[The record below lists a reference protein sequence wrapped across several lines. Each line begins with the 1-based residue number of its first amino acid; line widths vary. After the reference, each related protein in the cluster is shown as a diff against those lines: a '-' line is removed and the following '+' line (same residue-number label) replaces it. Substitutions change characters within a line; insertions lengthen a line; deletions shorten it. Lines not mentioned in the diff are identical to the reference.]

1 MLSLNNHFQC
11 NIIIYRQR
19 HVDELT
25 NEFLPHGTAKRGV
38 ATSSR
43 LFVHLSV
50 TLSYRDI
57 RWNTCEDN
65 LTVS

>member
-25 NEFLPHGTAKRGV
+25 NEFLPCGTAKRGI
-38 ATSSR
+38 ATCTSSR

-57 RWNTCEDN
+57 RWNTAKII
-65 LTVS
+65 